1 MTEDS
6 LRKAHILMVDDE
18 VSSLCMLENILNR
31 LGFTN
36 IRKLKN
42 PLAVAMAMVANPP
55 DVIITDLS
63 MPEMDGI
70 DLIAQIRVTYP
81 DNLAL
86 PIIVLSGSATPQN
99 KRKALA
105 AGATDILHKPLDS
118 AEILMRIRGVL
129 RSRFLHLALQNQN
142 ALLEEKVAER
152 TKELRDSQHQVV
164 QRERFRAFGE
174 MASGVV
180 HDFNNALVAVIGY
193 SELLLGD
200 ESLLRDPEMV
210 REHLQIMLT
219 AGRDATHVVARLRDF
234 YRPREESDVFTA
246 LDLNKLISEAVAL
259 AQPKWR
265 EQVQAKGLRIEVA
278 LELEKVPF
286 VAGNGAELREVLMNL
301 IFNAVD
307 AMPGGGKITIRSRQ
321 NDGDVL
327 IEVADTGK
335 GMPEE
340 VRQRCFEPFFTT
352 KGEAGTGLG
361 LAMVFGILKRHDAV
375 IDVESAPGK
384 GTNFHL
390 RFAAMDRVE
399 HASAECR
406 IEKLPS
412 LHVLVVDDDPVAR
425 DVIGKYLRS
434 DGHEVECAA
443 SGEDALARLMTDG
456 IELLI
461 TDYGMPGMNGTQLA
475 QAARERGHGQPVIL
489 MSCFGIDPREKPDF
503 IRGLLRKPIQ
513 QQELRKL
520 LSEIPRISKKSMAVV

>member
-1 MTEDS
+1 MKEDS
-6 LRKAHILMVDDE
+6 LHKAHILMVDDE
-18 VSSLCMLENILNR
+18 VSNLCMLENILNR

-36 IRKLKN
+36 IRKLNN
-42 PLAVAMAMVANPP
+42 PLDVAAEMVATPP
-55 DVIITDLS
+55 DLIITDLS
-63 MPEMDGI
+63 MPEMDGV
-70 DLIAQIRVTYP
+70 DLIAQIRATHP
-81 DNLAL
+81 DNLVL
-86 PIIVLSGSATPQN
+86 PIIVLSGSATPQI

-129 RSRFLHLALQNQN
+129 RSRFLHLKLQNQN
-142 ALLEEKVAER
+142 ARLEEKVAER

-180 HDFNNALVAVIGY
+180 HDFNNTLVSVIGY

-200 ESLLRDPEMV
+200 ESALRDPEMV
-210 REHLQIMLT
+210 REYLQIMLT
-219 AGRDATHVVARLRDF
+219 AGKDATHVVARLRDF

-265 EQVQAKGLRIEVA
+265 EQAQAKGLRIEVA

-286 VAGNGAELREVLMNL
+286 VAGCGAELREVLMNL

-307 AMPGGGKITIRSRQ
+307 AMPGGGVITIRSRR
-321 NDGDVL
+321 DGERVL

-361 LAMVFGILKRHDAV
+361 LAMVFGILKRHDAA
-375 IDVESAPGK
+375 IDVGSAPGK
-384 GTNFHL
+384 GTNFRIH
-390 RFAAMDRVE
+390 FPAMDRIG
-399 HASAECR
+399 HDPAESR
-406 IEKLPS
+406 TEKLPS
-412 LHVLVVDDDPVAR
+412 LNILVVDDDHVSC

-434 DGHEVECAA
+434 DGHTVESVG
-443 SGEDALARLMTDG
+443 SGEDALVRLMSDG
-456 IELLI
+456 IQIMI
-461 TDYGMPGMNGTQLA
+461 TDHSMPGMSGVQLA
-475 QAARERGHGQPVIL
+475 RAARAMGHGQPVIL
-489 MSCFGIDPREKPDF
+489 MSCFGLDAEEKPDF
-503 IRGLLRKPIQ
+503 VRGLLRKPIQ

-520 LSEIPRISKKSMAVV
+520 LLEIARR